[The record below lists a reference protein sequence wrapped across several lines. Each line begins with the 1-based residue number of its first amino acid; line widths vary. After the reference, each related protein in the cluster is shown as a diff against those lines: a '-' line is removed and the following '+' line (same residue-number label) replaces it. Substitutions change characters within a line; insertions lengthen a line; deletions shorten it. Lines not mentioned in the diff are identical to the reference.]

1 MARKKKD
8 DKNKVVRYNFSL
20 LPSMCEWLEVQN
32 KKSTY
37 IQRLIAQ
44 DVLGLTFEEF
54 VDKLYSDEYSRDNR
68 NHNQDTMEQEYI
80 RAAKWMLDGKIDQI
94 LRVTSEYIYANVT
107 WRISGINTIIGIK
120 RNSKG
125 FESVIYD
132 FTVLDYPDDYDYG
145 TLDTDGIKEYMIVRW
160 LTVSKKLDD
169 GVEII

>member
-20 LPSMCEWLEVQN
+20 LPSMYEWLEVQN

-80 RAAKWMLDGKIDQI
+80 RAAKWMLDGKMDSICQ
-94 LRVTSEYIYANVT
+94 VSSEYAYATVT
-107 WRISGINTIIGIK
+107 WRISGIKTIVGIK
-120 RNSKG
+120 RDSKG

-132 FTVLDYPDDYDYG
+132 FTVLDYPDDNNDTLYADNIKDYM
-145 TLDTDGIKEYMIVRW
+145 LMRW
-160 LTVSKKLDD
+160 LTVSEKLDA
-169 GVEII
+169 GVEVL